1 MKKIFTIVF
10 RKVVFIIASSACL
23 VFTGCSSDSISTS
36 ADTAGSYD
44 FVHSNSEVAYSH
56 KSSGLHIISMADT
69 ILYAMP
75 QDDFGEGKTIS
86 AADLYSSGWD
96 ADIPG
101 PFVTAPPRGVLTYTN
116 SLGVEQNVDITV
128 NNVIAMSNHVV
139 GSANIRCK

>member
-10 RKVVFIIASSACL
+10 RKVAFIIASSACL

-69 ILYAMP
+69 ILFAMP

-96 ADIPG
+96 ADAPG
-101 PFVTAPPRGVLTYTN
+101 PFVAKPPRGVLTYTN
-116 SLGVEQNVDITV
+116 FWGVELSTV
-128 NNVIAMSNHVV
+128 INFKNFSY
-139 GSANIRCK
+139 NIL